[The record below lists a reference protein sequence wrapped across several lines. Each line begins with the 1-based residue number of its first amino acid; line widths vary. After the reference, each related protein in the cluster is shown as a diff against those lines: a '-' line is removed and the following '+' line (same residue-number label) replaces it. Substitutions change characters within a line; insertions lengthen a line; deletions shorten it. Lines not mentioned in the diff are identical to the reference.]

1 MRTSQVI
8 KQYFLG
14 FDFPIDD
21 NELGILIPALPKYP
35 LEPNSIRPT
44 QKDLFK
50 FEVWSETNEQS
61 DQRYFRELANQMV

>member
-1 MRTSQVI
+1 MNLKS
-8 KQYFLG
+8 YLLG

-21 NELGILIPALPKYP
+21 NELGILIPTLPKYP
-35 LEPNSIRPT
+35 FKPNSIRPP

-50 FEVWSETNEQS
+50 FEVWSETPEQS